1 MVMITDFLKE
11 DCILINLKGKEKNE
25 VLAELLELLKAKKH
39 IKDSD
44 EILSTLM
51 EREKLG
57 STGIGQGI
65 AVPHAKT
72 DQIEN
77 LIGALGISDSGVSF
91 DSLDGEPVNIVFL
104 ILAPGKSIGLHLK
117 ALAKIARLLKNRT
130 FRNALRGAKT
140 PAEALEI
147 IKEDDEKSNGIN

>member
-1 MVMITDFLKE
+1 MLITDFLKE
-11 DCILINLKGKEKNE
+11 DCILINMKSREKKGA
-25 VLAELLELLKAKKH
+25 LSELLKLLETNNY
-39 IKDSD
+39 IKDSN
-44 EILSTLM
+44 EILEAIL

-77 LIGALGISDSGVSF
+77 LVGAVGISNSGISF
-91 DSLDGEPVNIVFL
+91 DSLDGEPVNVIFL
-104 ILAPGKSIGLHLK
+104 IIAPTKSIGLHLK

-130 FRNALRGAKT
+130 FRNALRNAKT
-140 PAEALEI
+140 PSEVIQI
-147 IKEDDEKSNGIN
+147 IKEDDEKPNTSA

>member
-1 MVMITDFLKE
+1 MKITSFLKQ
-11 DCILINLKGKEKNE
+11 DCILVNLKGKEKKD
-25 VLAELLELLKAKKH
+25 VLAELLELLQKNKY
-39 IKDSD
+39 IKDGED
-44 EILSTLM
+44 ILETVL

-72 DQIEN
+72 DQLEN
-77 LIGALGISDSGVSF
+77 LVGAVGISHNGISF

-104 ILAPGKSIGLHLK
+104 ILAPSKSIGEHLQ

-130 FRNALRGAKT
+130 FRNALRNAKT
-140 PAEALEI
+140 PAEAMKI
-147 IKEDDEKSNGIN
+147 IKEDDEKPSPTT

>member
-1 MVMITDFLKE
+1 MMITDFLKE
-11 DCILINLKGKEKNE
+11 DCIVINMKSREKKGA
-25 VLAELLELLKAKKH
+25 LSELLKLLETNNY
-39 IKDSD
+39 IKDSN
-44 EILSTLM
+44 EILETIL

-77 LIGALGISDSGVSF
+77 LVGAVGISNSGISF
-91 DSLDGEPVNIVFL
+91 DSLDGEPVNVIFL
-104 ILAPGKSIGLHLK
+104 IIAPTKSIGLHLK

-130 FRNALRGAKT
+130 FRNALRNAKT
-140 PAEALEI
+140 PSEVLQI
-147 IKEDDEKSNGIN
+147 IKEDDEKPNTSA